1 MMLPL
6 QSEDEFEDITTRFAQ
21 SGALALMLVEILPLE
36 KIERSYGVDAYESA
50 LRKLLTLVGDLA
62 RASVSERD
70 VLVTSS
76 RSGETLMVFLF
87 RPRGDREFY
96 TAGFPVLRDRL
107 ADELVH
113 QGRNAVY
120 PYHREPL
127 AISIGGA
134 ISLFNPNVKP
144 AHQILRAVN
153 SARRDAELE
162 AGLRAR
168 ERGDQILRLI
178 LAETIATRY
187 EPIVALDT
195 GEAIGFEALTRGPEG
210 SSLYLPDRLFA
221 HAAEI
226 GLVFEVDCLCR
237 RVAFENSGCL
247 PGGKKLF
254 LNCLPASI
262 GDPNLRGEG
271 LLATLEKYQLAPSD
285 LVLEISERESIE
297 NFAIFRELRDIYR
310 ELGVQI
316 AVDDA
321 GAGYAS
327 LEAIMEISPDYMKAD
342 MTLVRGIDTD
352 PPRRE
357 VLTGLASVAERI
369 GADVIA
375 EGIETE
381 EELAV
386 VRELGIRYGQGYI
399 FGPPLTPQS
408 GDAEPENESAPP
420 SK

>member
-1 MMLPL
+1 MLPL
-6 QSEDEFEDITTRFAQ
+6 HSDEEFETIESRFAQ
-21 SGALALMLVEILPLE
+21 SEALALMLVEIPQLE
-36 KIERSYGVDAYESA
+36 KIERSYGTDAYESA
-50 LRKLLTLVGDLA
+50 LRKLLTLVNAVA
-62 RASVSERD
+62 RGRVSEQD

-76 RSGETLMVFLF
+76 RTGETLMVFLF
-87 RPRGDREFY
+87 RPRSDREFY
-96 TAGFPVLRDRL
+96 TVGFPELRNRL
-107 ADELVH
+107 TLELVH

-120 PYHREPL
+120 PYHRDPL
-127 AISIGGA
+127 SISIGGA
-134 ISLFNPNVKP
+134 IALFNPNVKP
-144 AHQILRAVN
+144 THQILKAVDI
-153 SARRDAELE
+153 ARRDAKLE

-178 LAETIATRY
+178 LAETLKTRF
-187 EPIVALDT
+187 EPIVALES

-210 SSLYLPDRLFA
+210 TALFSPDRLFA
-221 HAAEI
+221 HASEN
-226 GLVFEVDCLCR
+226 GLVFELDCLCR
-237 RVAFENSGCL
+237 RIAFESSGCL
-247 PGGKKLF
+247 PHGKKLF

-262 GDPNLRGEG
+262 GDPNLRDEG
-271 LLATLEKYQLAPSD
+271 LLSTLEKYQLAPAD

-297 NFAIFRELRDIYR
+297 NFAIFRERRDVYR

-357 VLTGLASVAERI
+357 VLKGLASVALRI

-381 EELAV
+381 EELHV
-386 VRELGIRYGQGYI
+386 VRDLGIRYGQGYI
-399 FGPPLTPQS
+399 FGPSLPLQS
-408 GDAEPENESAPP
+408 EKVGPEDESAPP